1 MRPAQPKWLNKEYK
15 PVFKMPGSSGNDS
28 NTIQHR
34 TSGEFLAAAA
44 QSQHM
49 PGNRPD
55 IVTLSQ
61 SHNPPKFD
69 GSLSPRSDQPS
80 NNTAPFTNSHKQKS
94 PELKKMLADVQ
105 AQQPQ
110 HNQAMASKSNQS
122 HSRMQMSGGV
132 AMKKTQSHGQQS
144 PEQPHNVY

>member
-34 TSGEFLAAAA
+34 TSGEFLAAAS
-44 QSQHM
+44 QSQHL

-55 IVTLSQ
+55 IVTLSHSQ
-61 SHNPPKFD
+61 QQPKFIAD

-80 NNTAPFTNSHKQKS
+80 NNTAPFTNSHKQVKS
-94 PELKKMLADVQ
+94 PELKKILADVQ
-105 AQQPQ
+105 GGVG
-110 HNQAMASKSNQS
+110 NKSNQS
-122 HSRMQMSGGV
+122 NSRMQQVGPPPALS
-132 AMKKTQSHGQQS
+132 MKKAPSHGQQ
-144 PEQPHNVY
+144 E